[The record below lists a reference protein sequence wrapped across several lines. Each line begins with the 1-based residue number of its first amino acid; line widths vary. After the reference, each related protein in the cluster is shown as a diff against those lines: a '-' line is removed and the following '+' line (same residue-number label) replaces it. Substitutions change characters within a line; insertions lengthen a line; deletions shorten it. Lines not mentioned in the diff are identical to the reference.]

1 MKKLILALVALI
13 APLSAARAELTLSN
27 WSITTDTLSF
37 DISGTATATQ
47 LPATNLGMLWL
58 AAPGN
63 NTWVNNLDNPWPAV
77 ATGTIDGLDVSS
89 SGDVFVFSLS
99 TPGASVGLLIGFDDM
114 EPSNMVEFNFTD
126 GLNDEINLHV
136 ELTSVGKYNPAN
148 ISPADL
154 VLYWGGNPYA
164 GDTASAVA
172 LNLNLA
178 AIPEPSTYAAIL
190 GGMAGVAALVVRRRK
205 QA

>member
-1 MKKLILALVALI
+1 MKKLILSLAALI
-13 APLSAARAELTLSN
+13 ASLSAARAQLTLSN

-63 NTWVNNLDNPWPAV
+63 NTWVNNLDNPSPVV
-77 ATGTIDGLDVSS
+77 ATGTIDGFDVSS
-89 SGDVFVFSLS
+89 SGDRFVLSLS
-99 TPGASVGLLIGFDDM
+99 AAGASVGFLIGFEDM
-114 EPSNMVEFNFTD
+114 GPSDRVEFDFTD

-136 ELTSVGKYNPAN
+136 ELTSVGKYNPGD
-148 ISPADL
+148 ISPEDL
-154 VLYWGGNPYA
+154 VLYWGGNPYI

-172 LNLNLA
+172 LNLDVA

-190 GGMAGVAALVVRRRK
+190 GGMAGVAALIVRRRK

>member
-47 LPATNLGMLWL
+47 LPAINLGMLWL

-77 ATGTIDGLDVSS
+77 ATGTIDGFDVSS
-89 SGDVFVFSLS
+89 SGDPFVLSLS
-99 TPGASVGLLIGFDDM
+99 TPGASVGFLIGFDDIN
-114 EPSNMVEFNFTD
+114 PFDMVEFNFTD

-148 ISPADL
+148 ISPVDL
-154 VLYWGGNPYA
+154 VLYWGGNPYV

-190 GGMAGVAALVVRRRK
+190 GGMAGVAALIVRRRK